1 MTDTFGLDSVDQR
14 FHWWVL
20 NFAESAT
27 TNLTCTSN
35 KPTNRFLGWLSV
47 IGVAT
52 YHIDR
57 VMVLIISRCCHS
69 FFEWATQVD
78 CVRVRRGDPF
88 LLLVLRTSL
97 LEVWPD
103 AQLQLKV
110 FSLLPL
116 LFQQLLL
123 LFLLDLFSELN
134 RDLLLLFFSLSI
146 KNVFLVSA
154 REYTALF
161 LEGDIDTTFNDASSC
176 HYCRKVHLCL
186 HGRVHCHVWIDCVL
200 LIGRDMFD
208 LLWLQRCRFKTAANC
223 VRLLVIIGLHLFVQA
238 RLRQLLILL
247 KSVAG

>member
-27 TNLTCTSN
+27 INLACTSN
-35 KPTNRFLGWLSV
+35 KPTNRFLGWLPI

-52 YHIDR
+52 YHVDR
-57 VMVLIISRCCHS
+57 VMVLIISRSCHS
-69 FFEWATQVD
+69 FFEWAIQVD
-78 CVRVRRGDPF
+78 CVRLRWGDTF
-88 LLLVLRTSL
+88 LLLVLRTSF

-103 AQLQLKV
+103 PQLQLKV

-123 LFLLDLFSELN
+123 LFLLYLFGEFN
-134 RDLLLLFFSLSI
+134 RDLLLLFLSLSI

-154 REYTALF
+154 REYIALF
-161 LEGDIDTTFNDASSC
+161 LEGNIETTFNDTSSC

-186 HGRVHCHVWIDCVL
+186 HRRVHCHVWIDCVL

-208 LLWLQRCRFKTAANC
+208 LPCLQRCRFKIDANC
-223 VRLLVIIGLHLFVQA
+223 VRLLVVIGLHLFVQA

-247 KSVAG
+247 KNVAG